1 MFLSGIFALLGNIF
15 FFTGYVKNKNS
26 FPLPLSPEKEKEL
39 IEKMWKGDK
48 SARDE
53 LVSHNMRLVV
63 HIVKKYSGY
72 NDNDELISV
81 VSIGLIKAVNTYSDG
96 KGTQFATYA
105 SKCIE
110 NEILMTLRAS
120 KKYKGTR
127 SLFEPVSSDKD
138 GNEITLMDLLEDSTD
153 VIDEVENALVREK
166 LYKVVRAA
174 LDAREYEIIK
184 LRYGLEGVPAQT
196 QLRVAEKFDI
206 SRSYISRI
214 EKRAIEKLRK
224 YIRQNSLDF

>member
-1 MFLSGIFALLGNIF
+1 MFLSGLFALLGNIF

-26 FPLPLSPEKEKEL
+26 FPLPLSPEKERQL
-39 IEKMWKGDK
+39 IERMWNGDK

-53 LVSHNMRLVV
+53 IINHNMRLVV

-81 VSIGLIKAVNTYSDG
+81 GSIGLIKAVNTYSDG

-138 GNEITLMDLLEDSTD
+138 GNEITLMDLLEDSAD
-153 VIDEVENALVREK
+153 VIEEVENSLVREK
-166 LYKVVRAA
+166 LYKVVKSA
-174 LDAREYEIIK
+174 LDMREYEIIK
-184 LRYGLEGVPAQT
+184 MRYGLEGIPAHT
-196 QLRVAEKFDI
+196 QLQVAEKFDI

-214 EKRAIEKLRK
+214 EKKAIEKLRK
-224 YIRQNSLDF
+224 YIKDNALDF

>member
-1 MFLSGIFALLGNIF
+1 M
-15 FFTGYVKNKNS
+15 
-26 FPLPLSPEKEKEL
+26 
-39 IEKMWKGDK
+39 
-48 SARDE
+48 
-53 LVSHNMRLVV
+53 
-63 HIVKKYSGY
+63 
-72 NDNDELISV
+72 
-81 VSIGLIKAVNTYSDG
+81 
-96 KGTQFATYA
+96 
-105 SKCIE
+105 
-110 NEILMTLRAS
+110 
-120 KKYKGTR
+120 
-127 SLFEPVSSDKD
+127 
-138 GNEITLMDLLEDSTD
+138 
-153 VIDEVENALVREK
+153 REK